1 MPDNLMLLTIVLPL
15 LIGGVVVVIAA
26 IVVGGLVMNGMKNR
40 NLLSHGEPATAV
52 ILKVWETGTVMNETN
67 PQIGL
72 LLEVRPANRAPYQA
86 ETKMFIS
93 MIQVPQF
100 QPGVTLAVKFDP
112 ADPSKVAVDTSG
124 GAEYAASSPTSVAEP
139 ADDPSRAQAV
149 QAMLEQM
156 KTFED
161 DMRARGVPA
170 PAQIL
175 TAGDMGVRVNGENP
189 LMTVQLQVEATDRAP
204 FQAMAQGV
212 VAATSVGKFQP
223 GARVWVK
230 YDPNDPTKVML
241 DHS

>member
-1 MPDNLMLLTIVLPL
+1 MPDNLMFLTIALPL

-26 IVVGGLVMNGMKNR
+26 IFVGGLVMNGMKNR
-40 NLLSHGEPATAV
+40 QLLSKGVSAPAV
-52 ILKVWETGTVMNETN
+52 ILKVWETGVVMNEIN

-72 LLEVRPANRAPYQA
+72 LLEVRPQKGAPFQA

-100 QPGVTLAVKFDP
+100 QPGVTLAVKYDP
-112 ADPSKVAVDTSG
+112 ADPRKVAVDPTG
-124 GAEYAASSPTSVAEP
+124 GTALGGSPAGSAPSV
-139 ADDPSRAQAV
+139 DPSRTQAV

-156 KTFED
+156 KSFEE
-161 DMRARGVPA
+161 DMRARGVAA
-170 PAQIL
+170 PAKIL
-175 TAGDMGVRVNGENP
+175 TAGDMGVRVNGDNP
-189 LMTVQLQVEATDRAP
+189 LMTMQLQVEASDRAP

-212 VAATSVGKFQP
+212 VAATAVGKYQP
-223 GARVWVK
+223 GAKVWVK